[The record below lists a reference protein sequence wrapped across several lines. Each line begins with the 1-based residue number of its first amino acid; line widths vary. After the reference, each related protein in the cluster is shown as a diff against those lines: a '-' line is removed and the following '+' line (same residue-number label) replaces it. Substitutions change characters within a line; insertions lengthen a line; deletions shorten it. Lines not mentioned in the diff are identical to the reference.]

1 MTPLYLRA
9 RAKINLYLHVVG
21 KRADGYHLLD
31 SLVVFADLGD
41 ELRVAPADKLT
52 LTIDGPFGAGLPASD
67 DNLVL
72 RAARSLAA
80 ALAERN
86 LPAGGA
92 ALRLSKRL
100 PVASGIG
107 GGSADAAAALIGL
120 ARLWRVPDGV
130 VDLAR
135 IGLALG
141 ADLPVCL
148 AARPSFMGG
157 IGERLDPVPPL
168 PNVQMLL
175 VNPRVGVSTP
185 AVFKA
190 RRGAF
195 SAPARWQDGL
205 GDAALLAAR
214 LARCGNDLEAPAIA
228 IEPVIGVVLAALRRL
243 PGNLLARMSG
253 SGATCFGLFARPEEV
268 REAAARLGVEHPSWW
283 VAAAPMLNR
292 PAGFDHDA
300 PDA

>member
-1 MTPLYLRA
+1 MHLTLRA

-41 ELRVAPADKLT
+41 ELRIAPSDRLR
-52 LTIDGPFGAGLPASD
+52 LTIDGPFGAGLSASD

-72 RAARSLAA
+72 RAACALAA
-80 ALAERN
+80 ALSERN
-86 LPAGGA
+86 LPAAGA

-107 GGSADAAAALIGL
+107 GGSADAAAALVGL
-120 ARLWRVPDGV
+120 ARLWRVPEGA
-130 VDLAR
+130 VDLAQ
-135 IGLALG
+135 IGLGLG

-157 IGERLDPVPPL
+157 IGERLDPAPAL
-168 PNVQMLL
+168 PTVEMLL

-190 RRGAF
+190 RRGDF
-195 SAPARWQDGL
+195 SASARWQDGL
-205 GDAALLAAR
+205 DDAASLSAR
-214 LARCGNDLEAPAIA
+214 LARCSNDLEAPAIA
-228 IEPVIGVVLAALRRL
+228 IEPVIGEVLSALRRL

-253 SGATCFGLFARPEEV
+253 SGATCFGLFAKAEEAG
-268 REAAARLGVEHPSWW
+268 EAAARLGVEHPSWW
-283 VAAAPMLNR
+283 IASASMLNR
-292 PAGFDHDA
+292 PAAFDHDA
-300 PDA
+300 LDL

>member
-1 MTPLYLRA
+1 MLLTLRA

-21 KRADGYHLLD
+21 KRADGYHRLD

-41 ELRVAPADKLT
+41 ALRIAPSKTLT
-52 LTIDGPFGAGLPASD
+52 LSIDGPFGAGLSAAD

-72 RAARSLAA
+72 RAARALAA
-80 ALAERN
+80 ALAEKN

-92 ALRLSKRL
+92 ILRLTKRL

-107 GGSADAAAALIGL
+107 GGSADAAAALVGL
-120 ARLWRVPDGV
+120 ARLWRVPAGA
-130 VDLAR
+130 VDLAQ
-135 IGLALG
+135 IGLGLG

-157 IGERLDPVPPL
+157 IGELLDPAPAL
-168 PNVQMLL
+168 PKVQMLL

-190 RRGAF
+190 RQGAF

-205 GDAALLAAR
+205 GDAPALAAR
-214 LARCGNDLEAPAIA
+214 LARCRNDLEVPAIA
-228 IEPVIGVVLAALRRL
+228 IEPVIGEVLAALHRL

-253 SGATCFGLFARPEEV
+253 SGATCFGLFAKTDEV

-283 VAAAPMLNR
+283 IASAPMLNG
-292 PAGFDHDA
+292 PAAFDHDA

>member
-1 MTPLYLRA
+1 MLLTLRA

-41 ELRVAPADKLT
+41 ELRIAPSDKLS
-52 LTIDGPFGAGLPASD
+52 LAIDGPFGAGLSATD

-72 RAARSLAA
+72 RAARALAA
-80 ALAERN
+80 ALAGKN

-92 ALRLSKRL
+92 ALRLTKRL

-107 GGSADAAAALIGL
+107 GGSADAAAALVGL
-120 ARLWRVPDGV
+120 ARLWRVSEGA
-130 VDLAR
+130 VDLAQ
-135 IGLALG
+135 IGLGLG

-148 AARPSFMGG
+148 AARPSFMSG
-157 IGERLDPVPPL
+157 IGELLDPAPPL
-168 PNVQMLL
+168 PDVQMLL

-190 RRGAF
+190 RRGDF
-195 SAPARWQDGL
+195 STPARWRDGI
-205 GDAALLAAR
+205 GDAASLAVR

-228 IEPVIGVVLAALRRL
+228 IEPVVGEVLAALRHL

-253 SGATCFGLFARPEEV
+253 SGATCFGLFAKPAEV

-283 VAAAPMLNR
+283 IASTPMLNR
-292 PAGFDHDA
+292 QAAFDHDA

>member
-1 MTPLYLRA
+1 MLLTLRA

-41 ELRVAPADKLT
+41 ELRIAPAEGLT
-52 LTIDGPFGAGLPASD
+52 LTIDGPFGSGLSASE

-72 RAARSLAA
+72 RAARALTA
-80 ALAERN
+80 ALAAKN

-92 ALRLSKRL
+92 ALRLTKRL

-107 GGSADAAAALIGL
+107 GGSADAAAALVGL
-120 ARLWRVPDGV
+120 ARLWRVPAGA

-135 IGLALG
+135 IGLGLG

-148 AARPSFMGG
+148 AARPTFMGG
-157 IGERLDPVPPL
+157 IGEILDPAPAL
-168 PNVQMLL
+168 PNIQMLL

-205 GDAALLAAR
+205 GDAAALAAR

-228 IEPVIGVVLAALRRL
+228 IEPAIGEVLAALRRL

-253 SGATCFGLFARPEEV
+253 SGATCFGLFAMPAEV
-268 REAAARLGVEHPSWW
+268 REAAVRLEVEHPSWW
-283 VAAAPMLNR
+283 IASAPMLNR
-292 PAGFDHDA
+292 QAAFDHDA
-300 PDA
+300 PHA